1 MDFVVK
7 SFWGCLLSYLN
18 KIKNIKEWLGSKQLF
33 CIFNAL
39 QIRQIHSI
47 KWLEFGL
54 GEKNLIGISLVIPSN
69 LYFLIVY
76 SKTVLLFHQFL
87 NCSLFIQV
95 EKSTPSKNKV
105 LLTCSF
111 QVKLQQHSNKT
122 GNIYKQLVPDCCC
135 EVKNCSEEPFHSS
148 MFILLLFEITLTP
161 YFSQFETSQISQKC
175 QKDFVF
181 VIFTIKLDP
190 LFVGNSRIV
199 EGSKQTSILW

>member
-1 MDFVVK
+1 MT
-7 SFWGCLLSYLN
+7 
-18 KIKNIKEWLGSKQLF
+18 
-33 CIFNAL
+33 
-39 QIRQIHSI
+39 QIWI
-47 KWLEFGL
+47 WW
-54 GEKNLIGISLVIPSN
+54 KNLIGTSLVIPSN

-95 EKSTPSKNKV
+95 EKSTP
-105 LLTCSF
+105 
-111 QVKLQQHSNKT
+111 QHSNKT

-148 MFILLLFEITLTP
+148 MFMLLLFEITLTP